1 MPLTSFLQLLGGVGL
16 FLYGIKLMSET
27 LQDISGERLR
37 RLFATVTK
45 TPVRGIG
52 VGILVT
58 TLLQSSSACTV
69 MTVSFVHAGL
79 MSLYQAFGVIMGANI
94 GTTVTAQLIAFKFAD
109 FALPFIGIGV
119 ALSMFG
125 RSKRQK
131 SIGNGIVG
139 FGLLFLGMKTM
150 EGSMSFLRGRH
161 DIFLAFS
168 HNHILGVLAGTGLT
182 LLVQSSAAT
191 VGLVI
196 AMASQG
202 LLGLD
207 AAIPIILGDNIGTT
221 ITAVLASIGAN
232 RGAKQTAACHVLFNL
247 IGVVVFMTGFPFFR
261 EIVELS
267 ATSVARQL
275 ANAHTLF
282 NVMNTILFLPFARPF
297 VSFVQKIIPGK
308 VSVVEMGPRFLDRRL
323 ISATPAAAVHAVRQ
337 ELVRLG
343 FLAEEM
349 LQNVHAAFVE
359 RDSKKAEEV
368 FQTEKLVN
376 QLTHE
381 IARYAAE
388 VGQSSLSADLSL
400 TLGAYVNAASD
411 IERVGDHTTNLTELY
426 EYTQENHLSFS
437 EQGMEEF
444 EEMFGTAR
452 RAFHLAV
459 EAILNEDGEAAG
471 EVLVLEDRV
480 DALEKELRKRH
491 IERLNTGAC
500 QPSAGVVFIDI
511 LSNLERVAD
520 HANNLALMVLDVIK
534 MDLDKEGKRRHDD
547 QVALAGPSAGA
558 D

>member
-1 MPLTSFLQLLGGVGL
+1 MLGGVGL
-16 FLYGIKLMSET
+16 FLFGIKLMSET
-27 LQDISGERLR
+27 LQDLSGEKLR
-37 RLFATVTK
+37 RLFSTVTK

-52 VGILVT
+52 VGIVVT

-94 GTTVTAQLIAFKFAD
+94 GTTVTAQLIAFKFSD
-109 FALPFIGIGV
+109 FALPFVGV
-119 ALSMFG
+119 GVLLSMFG
-125 RSKRQK
+125 RTKRQK
-131 SIGNGIVG
+131 IVGNGLVG

-150 EGSMSFLRGRH
+150 EGSMAFLRDRK
-161 DIFLAFS
+161 DIFVAFS
-168 HNHILGVLAGTGLT
+168 NHPLLGVLAGTGMT

-207 AAIPIILGDNIGTT
+207 AGIPIILGDNIGTT

-232 RGAKQTAACHVLFNL
+232 RGAKQAAACHVLFNL
-247 IGVVVFMTGFPFFR
+247 FGVVIFMAAFPLFKGV
-261 EIVELS
+261 VEV
-267 ATSVARQL
+267 TSSSIPRQL
-275 ANAHTLF
+275 ANSHTLF
-282 NVMNTILFLPFARPF
+282 NVANTLIFLPFSRPF
-297 VSFVQKIIPGK
+297 VTMVQKIIPGK
-308 VSVVEMGPRFLDRRL
+308 VAVLDMGPRFLDRRL

-359 RDSKKAEEV
+359 RDPKKAEEV

-376 QLTHE
+376 QLTHG

-388 VGQSSLSADLSL
+388 VGQASLSEDLSL
-400 TLGAYVNAASD
+400 TLGAYVNGASD
-411 IERVGDHTTNLTELY
+411 IERVGDHATNLTELF
-426 EYTQENHLSFS
+426 EYSQENHLVFS
-437 EQGMEEF
+437 EKAMAEF
-444 EEMFGTAR
+444 EEMFTNAR
-452 RAFHLAV
+452 LAFHLAI
-459 EAILNEDGEAAG
+459 ESILNEDGEAAR

-480 DALEKELRKRH
+480 DALEKELRKKH

-511 LSNLERVAD
+511 LSNLERIAD
-520 HANNLALMVLDVIK
+520 HGNNLALMVLDVIK
-534 MDLDKEGKRRHDD
+534 MDMEGKRTHD
-547 QVALAGPSAGA
+547 AKAAAAGNPAGA

>member
-1 MPLTSFLQLLGGVGL
+1 VPITSIFQMLGGVGL

-27 LQDISGERLR
+27 LQEISGEKLR
-37 RLFATVTK
+37 RLFSTVTK

-119 ALSMFG
+119 ILSMFG
-125 RSKRQK
+125 RNKRQK
-131 SIGNGIVG
+131 SIGNGLVG

-150 EGSMSFLRGRH
+150 EGSMYFLRDRK
-161 DIFLAFS
+161 DIFIAFS
-168 HNHILGVLAGTGLT
+168 NNPLLGVLAGTGLT

-232 RGAKQTAACHVLFNL
+232 RGAKQAAACHVLFNL
-247 IGVVVFMTGFPFFR
+247 IGVLLFISAFPLFRTVVEHT
-261 EIVELS
+261 
-267 ATSVARQL
+267 ATSVPRQL
-275 ANAHTLF
+275 ANSHTLF
-282 NVMNTILFLPFARPF
+282 NVLNTLIFLPFSRPF
-297 VSFVQKIIPGK
+297 VSLVQRIIPGK
-308 VSVVEMGPRFLDRRL
+308 VAVLDMGPRFLDRRL

-359 RDSKKAEEV
+359 RDPKKAEEV

-376 QLTHE
+376 QLTHG

-388 VGQSSLSADLSL
+388 VGQSSLSEELSV
-400 TLGAYVNAASD
+400 TLGAYVNGASD
-411 IERVGDHTTNLTELY
+411 IERVGDHATNLTELF
-426 EYTQENHLSFS
+426 EYTQENHLVFS
-437 EQGMEEF
+437 EKAMAEF
-444 EEMFGTAR
+444 EEMFSNAR
-452 RAFHLAV
+452 LAFHLAI
-459 EAILNEDGEAAG
+459 ESILNEDGSAAK
-471 EVLVLEDRV
+471 EVLILEDRV
-480 DALEKELRKRH
+480 DALEKELRRKH
-491 IERLNTGAC
+491 IDRLNTGAC

-511 LSNLERVAD
+511 LSNLERIAD
-520 HANNLALMVLDVIK
+520 HGNNLALMVLDVIK
-534 MDLDKEGKRRHDD
+534 MDTEGKRLHDNKIA
-547 QVALAGPSAGA
+547 VAGNPAGA

>member
-1 MPLTSFLQLLGGVGL
+1 MPLTSILQMLGGVGL
-16 FLYGIKLMSET
+16 FLFGIKLMSET
-27 LQDISGERLR
+27 LQDLSGEKLR
-37 RLFATVTK
+37 RLFSTVTK

-52 VGILVT
+52 VGIVVT

-94 GTTVTAQLIAFKFAD
+94 GTTVTAQLIAFKFSD
-109 FALPFIGIGV
+109 FALPFVGV
-119 ALSMFG
+119 GVLLSMFG
-125 RSKRQK
+125 RTKRQK
-131 SIGNGIVG
+131 IVGNGLVG

-150 EGSMSFLRGRH
+150 EGSMAFLRDRK
-161 DIFLAFS
+161 DIFVAFS
-168 HNHILGVLAGTGLT
+168 NHPLLGVLAGTGMT

-207 AAIPIILGDNIGTT
+207 AGIPIILGDNIGTT

-232 RGAKQTAACHVLFNL
+232 RGAKQAAACHVLFNL
-247 IGVVVFMTGFPFFR
+247 FGVVIFMAAFPLFKGV
-261 EIVELS
+261 VEV
-267 ATSVARQL
+267 TSSSIPRQL
-275 ANAHTLF
+275 ANSHTLF
-282 NVMNTILFLPFARPF
+282 NVANTLIFLPFSRPF
-297 VSFVQKIIPGK
+297 VTMVQKIIPGK
-308 VSVVEMGPRFLDRRL
+308 VAVLDMGPRFLDRRL

-359 RDSKKAEEV
+359 RDPKKAEEV

-376 QLTHE
+376 QLTHG

-388 VGQSSLSADLSL
+388 VGQASLSEDLSL
-400 TLGAYVNAASD
+400 TLGAYVNGASD
-411 IERVGDHTTNLTELY
+411 IERVGDHATNLTELF
-426 EYTQENHLSFS
+426 EYSQENHLVFS
-437 EQGMEEF
+437 EKAMAEF
-444 EEMFGTAR
+444 EEMFTNAR
-452 RAFHLAV
+452 LAFHLAI
-459 EAILNEDGEAAG
+459 ESILNEDGEAAR

-480 DALEKELRKRH
+480 DALEKELRKKH

-511 LSNLERVAD
+511 LSNLERIAD
-520 HANNLALMVLDVIK
+520 HGNNLALMVLDVIK
-534 MDLDKEGKRRHDD
+534 MDMEGKRTHD
-547 QVALAGPSAGA
+547 AKAAAAGNPAGA

>member
-1 MPLTSFLQLLGGVGL
+1 MPLTSVLQLLGGVGL
-16 FLYGIKLMSET
+16 FLFGIKLMSET
-27 LQDISGERLR
+27 LQDLSGEKLR

-52 VGILVT
+52 VGIVVT

-94 GTTVTAQLIAFKFAD
+94 GTTVTAQLIAFKFSD

-119 ALSMFG
+119 LLSMFG
-125 RSKRQK
+125 RSKRQR
-131 SIGNGIVG
+131 SLGNGLVG

-150 EGSMSFLRGRH
+150 EGSMSFLRGRK

-168 HNHILGVLAGTGLT
+168 NHPLLGVLAGTGLT

-202 LLGLD
+202 LLGLE
-207 AAIPIILGDNIGTT
+207 AGIPIILGDNIGTT

-232 RGAKQTAACHVLFNL
+232 RGAKQAAACHVLFNL
-247 IGVVVFMTGFPFFR
+247 IGVVIFMTAFPLFKG
-261 EIVELS
+261 VVQAS
-267 ATSVARQL
+267 AASIPRQL
-275 ANAHTLF
+275 ANSHTFF
-282 NVMNTILFLPFARPF
+282 NVANTLLFLPFSRPF
-297 VSFVQKIIPGK
+297 VALVQKIIPGK
-308 VSVVEMGPRFLDRRL
+308 VAVLNMGPRFLDRRL
-323 ISATPAAAVHAVRQ
+323 ITATPAAAVHAVRQ

-359 RDSKKAEEV
+359 KDPKKAEEV

-376 QLTHE
+376 QLTHG

-388 VGQSSLSADLSL
+388 VGQASLSEDLSL
-400 TLGAYVNAASD
+400 TLGAYVNGASD
-411 IERVGDHTTNLTELY
+411 IERVGDHATNLTELF
-426 EYTQENHLSFS
+426 EYTQENHLVFS
-437 EQGMEEF
+437 EKAMTEF
-444 EEMFGTAR
+444 EEMFTNAR
-452 RAFHLAV
+452 LAFHLAI
-459 EAILNEDGEAAG
+459 ESILNEDGEAAK

-480 DALEKELRKRH
+480 DALEKELRRKH

-511 LSNLERVAD
+511 LSNLERIAD
-520 HANNLALMVLDVIK
+520 HGNNLALMVLDVIK
-534 MDLDKEGKRRHDD
+534 MDTEGKRIHDGK
-547 QVALAGPSAGA
+547 VAVAGNPAGA

>member
-1 MPLTSFLQLLGGVGL
+1 MPLTSVLQLLGGVGL
-16 FLYGIKLMSET
+16 FLFGIKLMSET
-27 LQDISGERLR
+27 LQDLSGEKLR

-94 GTTVTAQLIAFKFAD
+94 GTTVTAQLIAFKFSD
-109 FALPFIGIGV
+109 FALPLIGIGV
-119 ALSMFG
+119 LLSMFG
-125 RSKRQK
+125 RSKRQR
-131 SIGNGIVG
+131 SVGNGLVG

-150 EGSMSFLRGRH
+150 EGSMSFLRGRK

-168 HNHILGVLAGTGLT
+168 NHPLLGVLAGTGLT

-207 AAIPIILGDNIGTT
+207 AGIPIILGDNIGTT

-232 RGAKQTAACHVLFNL
+232 RGAKQAAACHVLFNL
-247 IGVVVFMTGFPFFR
+247 IGVVIFMTAFPLFR
-261 EIVELS
+261 GAVQAS
-267 ATSVARQL
+267 AASIPRQL
-275 ANAHTLF
+275 ANSHTFF
-282 NVMNTILFLPFARPF
+282 NVANTLLFLPFSRPF
-297 VSFVQKIIPGK
+297 VALIQKIIPGK
-308 VSVVEMGPRFLDRRL
+308 VAVLDMGPRFLDRRL
-323 ISATPAAAVHAVRQ
+323 ITATPAAAVHAVRQ

-359 RDSKKAEEV
+359 KDPKKAEEV

-376 QLTHE
+376 QLTHG

-388 VGQSSLSADLSL
+388 VGQASLSEDLSL
-400 TLGAYVNAASD
+400 TLGAYVNGASD
-411 IERVGDHTTNLTELY
+411 IERVGDHATNLTELF
-426 EYTQENHLSFS
+426 EYTQENHLVFS
-437 EQGMEEF
+437 EKAMAEF
-444 EEMFGTAR
+444 EEMFTNAR
-452 RAFHLAV
+452 LAFHLAI
-459 EAILNEDGEAAG
+459 ESILNEDGEAAK

-480 DALEKELRKRH
+480 DALEKELRRKH

-511 LSNLERVAD
+511 LSNLERIAD
-520 HANNLALMVLDVIK
+520 HGNNLALMVLDVIK
-534 MDLDKEGKRRHDD
+534 MDTEGKRIHDGK
-547 QVALAGPSAGA
+547 VAVAGNPAGA

>member
-1 MPLTSFLQLLGGVGL
+1 MLGGVGL
-16 FLYGIKLMSET
+16 FLFGIKLMSET
-27 LQDISGERLR
+27 LQDLSGEKLR
-37 RLFATVTK
+37 RLFSTVTK

-52 VGILVT
+52 VGIVVT

-94 GTTVTAQLIAFKFAD
+94 GTTVTAQLIAFKFSD
-109 FALPFIGIGV
+109 FALPFVGV
-119 ALSMFG
+119 GVLLSMFG
-125 RSKRQK
+125 RTKRQK
-131 SIGNGIVG
+131 IVGNGLVG

-150 EGSMSFLRGRH
+150 EGSMAFLRDRK
-161 DIFLAFS
+161 DIFVAFS
-168 HNHILGVLAGTGLT
+168 NHPLLGVLAGTGMT

-207 AAIPIILGDNIGTT
+207 AGIPIILGDNIGTT

-232 RGAKQTAACHVLFNL
+232 RGAKQAAACHVLFNL
-247 IGVVVFMTGFPFFR
+247 IGVVIFMAAFPLFKGV
-261 EIVELS
+261 VEV
-267 ATSVARQL
+267 TSSSIPRQL
-275 ANAHTLF
+275 ANSHTLF
-282 NVMNTILFLPFARPF
+282 NVANTLIFLPFSRPF
-297 VSFVQKIIPGK
+297 VTMVQKIIPGK
-308 VSVVEMGPRFLDRRL
+308 VAVLDMGPRFLDRRL

-359 RDSKKAEEV
+359 RDPKKAEEV

-376 QLTHE
+376 QLTHG

-388 VGQSSLSADLSL
+388 VGQASLSEDLSL
-400 TLGAYVNAASD
+400 TLGAYVNGASD
-411 IERVGDHTTNLTELY
+411 IERVGDHATNLTELF
-426 EYTQENHLSFS
+426 EYSQENHLVFS
-437 EQGMEEF
+437 EKAMAEF
-444 EEMFGTAR
+444 EEMFTNAR
-452 RAFHLAV
+452 LAFHLAI
-459 EAILNEDGEAAG
+459 ESILNEDGEAAR

-480 DALEKELRKRH
+480 DALEKELRKKH

-511 LSNLERVAD
+511 LSNLERIAD
-520 HANNLALMVLDVIK
+520 HGNNLALMVLDVIK
-534 MDLDKEGKRRHDD
+534 MDMEGKRTHD
-547 QVALAGPSAGA
+547 AKAAAAGNPAGA

>member
-1 MPLTSFLQLLGGVGL
+1 MPLTSILQMLGGVGL
-16 FLYGIKLMSET
+16 FLFGIKLMSET
-27 LQDISGERLR
+27 LQDLSGEKLR
-37 RLFATVTK
+37 RLFSTVTK

-52 VGILVT
+52 VGIVVT

-94 GTTVTAQLIAFKFAD
+94 GTTVTAQLIAFKFSD
-109 FALPFIGIGV
+109 FALPFVGV
-119 ALSMFG
+119 GVLLSMFG
-125 RSKRQK
+125 RTKRQK
-131 SIGNGIVG
+131 IVGNGLVG

-150 EGSMSFLRGRH
+150 EGSMAFLRDRK
-161 DIFLAFS
+161 DIFVAFS
-168 HNHILGVLAGTGLT
+168 NHPLLGVLAGTGLT

-207 AAIPIILGDNIGTT
+207 AGIPIILGDNIGTT

-232 RGAKQTAACHVLFNL
+232 RGAKQAAACHVLFNL
-247 IGVVVFMTGFPFFR
+247 FGVVIFMAAFPLFKGV
-261 EIVELS
+261 VEV
-267 ATSVARQL
+267 TSSSIPRQL
-275 ANAHTLF
+275 ANSHTLF
-282 NVMNTILFLPFARPF
+282 NVANTLIFLPFSRPF
-297 VSFVQKIIPGK
+297 VTMVQKIIPGK
-308 VSVVEMGPRFLDRRL
+308 VAVLDMGPRFLDRRL

-359 RDSKKAEEV
+359 RDPKKAEEV

-376 QLTHE
+376 QLTHG

-388 VGQSSLSADLSL
+388 VGQASLSEDLSL
-400 TLGAYVNAASD
+400 TLGAYVNGASD
-411 IERVGDHTTNLTELY
+411 IERVGDHATNLTELF
-426 EYTQENHLSFS
+426 EYSQENHLVFS
-437 EQGMEEF
+437 EKAMAEF
-444 EEMFGTAR
+444 EEMFTNAR
-452 RAFHLAV
+452 LAFHLAI
-459 EAILNEDGEAAG
+459 ESILNEDGEAAR

-480 DALEKELRKRH
+480 DALEKELRKKH

-511 LSNLERVAD
+511 LSNLERIAD
-520 HANNLALMVLDVIK
+520 HGNNLALMVLDVIK
-534 MDLDKEGKRRHDD
+534 MDMEGKRTHDAKA
-547 QVALAGPSAGA
+547 VAAGNPAGA

>member
-1 MPLTSFLQLLGGVGL
+1 VPLTSILQLLGGVGL
-16 FLYGIKLMSET
+16 FLFGIKLMSET
-27 LQDISGERLR
+27 LQDLSGEKLR
-37 RLFATVTK
+37 RLFSTVTK

-52 VGILVT
+52 VGIVVT

-109 FALPFIGIGV
+109 FALPFVGIGV
-119 ALSMFG
+119 LLSLFG
-125 RSKRQK
+125 RTKRQK
-131 SIGNGIVG
+131 ILGNGLVG

-150 EGSMSFLRGRH
+150 EGSMAFLRDRK
-161 DIFLAFS
+161 DIFVTFS
-168 HNHILGVLAGTGLT
+168 NHPLLGVLAGTGMT

-207 AAIPIILGDNIGTT
+207 AGIPIILGDNIGTT

-232 RGAKQTAACHVLFNL
+232 RGAKQAAACHVLFNL
-247 IGVVVFMTGFPFFR
+247 IGVVIFMSVFPLFKGV
-261 EIVELS
+261 VEL
-267 ATSVARQL
+267 TSGSIPRQL
-275 ANAHTLF
+275 ANSHTLF
-282 NVMNTILFLPFARPF
+282 NVANTLIFLPFSRPF
-297 VSFVQKIIPGK
+297 VTMVQKIIPGK
-308 VSVVEMGPRFLDRRL
+308 VAVLDMGPRFLDRRL

-359 RDSKKAEEV
+359 KDPKKAEEV

-376 QLTHE
+376 QLTHG

-388 VGQSSLSADLSL
+388 VGQASLSEDLSL
-400 TLGAYVNAASD
+400 TLGAYVNGASD
-411 IERVGDHTTNLTELY
+411 IERVGDHATNLTELF
-426 EYTQENHLSFS
+426 EYSQENHLVFS
-437 EQGMEEF
+437 EKAMAEF
-444 EEMFGTAR
+444 EEMFTNAR
-452 RAFHLAV
+452 LAFHLAI
-459 EAILNEDGEAAG
+459 ESILNEDGEAAK

-480 DALEKELRKRH
+480 DALEKELRKKH

-511 LSNLERVAD
+511 LSNLERIAD
-520 HANNLALMVLDVIK
+520 HGNNLALMVLDVIK
-534 MDLDKEGKRRHDD
+534 MDMEGKRAHDTKAA
-547 QVALAGPSAGA
+547 VAGNPSGV

>member
-1 MPLTSFLQLLGGVGL
+1 MPLTSILQMLGGVGL
-16 FLYGIKLMSET
+16 FLFGIKLMSET
-27 LQDISGERLR
+27 LQDLSGEKLR
-37 RLFATVTK
+37 RLFSTVTK

-52 VGILVT
+52 VGIVVT

-94 GTTVTAQLIAFKFAD
+94 GTTVTAQLIAFKFSD
-109 FALPFIGIGV
+109 FALPFVGV
-119 ALSMFG
+119 GVLLSMFG
-125 RSKRQK
+125 RTKRQK
-131 SIGNGIVG
+131 ILGNGLVG

-150 EGSMSFLRGRH
+150 EGSMAFLRDRK
-161 DIFLAFS
+161 DIFVAFS
-168 HNHILGVLAGTGLT
+168 NHPLLGVLAGTGMT

-207 AAIPIILGDNIGTT
+207 AGIPIILGDNIGTT

-232 RGAKQTAACHVLFNL
+232 RGAKQAAACHVLFNL
-247 IGVVVFMTGFPFFR
+247 FGVVIFMAAFPLFKGV
-261 EIVELS
+261 VEV
-267 ATSVARQL
+267 TSSSIPRQL
-275 ANAHTLF
+275 ANSHTLF
-282 NVMNTILFLPFARPF
+282 NVANTLIFLPFSRPF
-297 VSFVQKIIPGK
+297 VTMVQKIIPGK
-308 VSVVEMGPRFLDRRL
+308 VAVLDMGPRFLDRRL

-359 RDSKKAEEV
+359 RDPKKAEEV

-376 QLTHE
+376 QLTHG

-388 VGQSSLSADLSL
+388 VGQASLSEDLSL
-400 TLGAYVNAASD
+400 TLGAYVNGASD
-411 IERVGDHTTNLTELY
+411 IERVGDHATNLTELF
-426 EYTQENHLSFS
+426 EYSQENHLVFS
-437 EQGMEEF
+437 EKAMAEF
-444 EEMFGTAR
+444 EEMFTNAR
-452 RAFHLAV
+452 LAFHLAI
-459 EAILNEDGEAAG
+459 ESILNEDGEAAR

-480 DALEKELRKRH
+480 DALEKELRKKH

-511 LSNLERVAD
+511 LSNLERIAD
-520 HANNLALMVLDVIK
+520 HGNNLALMVLDVIK
-534 MDLDKEGKRRHDD
+534 MDMEGKRTHD
-547 QVALAGPSAGA
+547 AKAAAAGNPAGA

>member
-1 MPLTSFLQLLGGVGL
+1 MPLTSILQMLGGVGL
-16 FLYGIKLMSET
+16 FLFGIKLMSET
-27 LQDISGERLR
+27 LQDLSGEKLR
-37 RLFATVTK
+37 RLFSTVTK

-52 VGILVT
+52 VGIVVT

-94 GTTVTAQLIAFKFAD
+94 GTTVTAQLIAFKFSD
-109 FALPFIGIGV
+109 FALPFVGV
-119 ALSMFG
+119 GVLLSMFG
-125 RSKRQK
+125 RTKRQK
-131 SIGNGIVG
+131 IVGNGLVG

-150 EGSMSFLRGRH
+150 EGSMAFLRDRK
-161 DIFLAFS
+161 DIFVAFS
-168 HNHILGVLAGTGLT
+168 NHPLLGVLAGTGLT

-207 AAIPIILGDNIGTT
+207 AGIPIILGDNIGTT

-232 RGAKQTAACHVLFNL
+232 RGAKQAAACHVLFNL
-247 IGVVVFMTGFPFFR
+247 FGVVIFMAAFPLFKGV
-261 EIVELS
+261 VEV
-267 ATSVARQL
+267 TSSSIPRQL
-275 ANAHTLF
+275 ANSHTLF
-282 NVMNTILFLPFARPF
+282 NVANTLIFLPFSRPF
-297 VSFVQKIIPGK
+297 VTMVQKIIPGK
-308 VSVVEMGPRFLDRRL
+308 VAVLDMGPRFLDRRL

-359 RDSKKAEEV
+359 RDPKKAEEV

-376 QLTHE
+376 QLTHG

-388 VGQSSLSADLSL
+388 VGQASLSEDLSL
-400 TLGAYVNAASD
+400 TLGAYVNGASD
-411 IERVGDHTTNLTELY
+411 IERVGDHATNLTELF
-426 EYTQENHLSFS
+426 EYSQENHLVFS
-437 EQGMEEF
+437 EKAMAEF
-444 EEMFGTAR
+444 EEMFTNAR
-452 RAFHLAV
+452 LAFHLAI
-459 EAILNEDGEAAG
+459 ESILNEDGEAAR

-480 DALEKELRKRH
+480 DALEKELRKKH

-511 LSNLERVAD
+511 LSNLERIAD
-520 HANNLALMVLDVIK
+520 HGNNLALMVLDVIK
-534 MDLDKEGKRRHDD
+534 MDMEGKRTHD
-547 QVALAGPSAGA
+547 AKAAAAGNPAGA

>member
-1 MPLTSFLQLLGGVGL
+1 MPLTSILQLLGGVGL
-16 FLYGIKLMSET
+16 FLFGIKLMSET
-27 LQDISGERLR
+27 LQDLSGEKLR
-37 RLFATVTK
+37 RLFSTVTK

-52 VGILVT
+52 VGIVVT

-109 FALPFIGIGV
+109 FALPFVGFGV
-119 ALSMFG
+119 LLSLFG
-125 RSKRQK
+125 RTKRQK
-131 SIGNGIVG
+131 ILGNGLVG

-150 EGSMSFLRGRH
+150 EGSMAFLRDRK
-161 DIFLAFS
+161 DIFVAFS
-168 HNHILGVLAGTGLT
+168 NHPLLGVLAGTGMT

-207 AAIPIILGDNIGTT
+207 AGIPIILGDNIGTT

-232 RGAKQTAACHVLFNL
+232 RGAKQAAACHVLFNL
-247 IGVVVFMTGFPFFR
+247 IGVVIFMSVFPLFKGV
-261 EIVELS
+261 VEL
-267 ATSVARQL
+267 TSGSIPRQL
-275 ANAHTLF
+275 ANSHTLF
-282 NVMNTILFLPFARPF
+282 NVANTLIFLPFSRPF
-297 VSFVQKIIPGK
+297 VTMVQKIIPGK
-308 VSVVEMGPRFLDRRL
+308 VAVLDMGPRFLDRRL

-359 RDSKKAEEV
+359 KDPKKAEEV

-376 QLTHE
+376 QLTHG

-388 VGQSSLSADLSL
+388 VGQASLSEDLSL
-400 TLGAYVNAASD
+400 TLGAYVNGASD
-411 IERVGDHTTNLTELY
+411 IERVGDHATNLTELF
-426 EYTQENHLSFS
+426 EYSQENHLVFS
-437 EQGMEEF
+437 EKAMAEF
-444 EEMFGTAR
+444 EEMFTNAR
-452 RAFHLAV
+452 LAFHLAI
-459 EAILNEDGEAAG
+459 ESILNEDGEAAK

-480 DALEKELRKRH
+480 DALEKELRKKH

-511 LSNLERVAD
+511 LSNLERIAD
-520 HANNLALMVLDVIK
+520 HGNNLALMVLDVIK
-534 MDLDKEGKRRHDD
+534 MDMEGKRAHDTKAA
-547 QVALAGPSAGA
+547 VAGNPSGV

>member
-1 MPLTSFLQLLGGVGL
+1 MPLTSILQMLGGVGL
-16 FLYGIKLMSET
+16 FLFGIKLMSET
-27 LQDISGERLR
+27 LQDLSGEKLR
-37 RLFATVTK
+37 RLFSTVTK

-52 VGILVT
+52 VGIVVT

-94 GTTVTAQLIAFKFAD
+94 GTTVTAQLIAFKFSD
-109 FALPFIGIGV
+109 FALPFVGV
-119 ALSMFG
+119 GVLLSMFG
-125 RSKRQK
+125 RTKRQK
-131 SIGNGIVG
+131 IVGNGLVG

-150 EGSMSFLRGRH
+150 EGSMAFLRDRK
-161 DIFLAFS
+161 DIFVAFS
-168 HNHILGVLAGTGLT
+168 NHPLLGVLAGTGMT

-207 AAIPIILGDNIGTT
+207 AGIPIILGDNIGTT

-232 RGAKQTAACHVLFNL
+232 RGAKQAAACHVLFNL
-247 IGVVVFMTGFPFFR
+247 FGVVIFMAAFPLFKGV
-261 EIVELS
+261 VEV
-267 ATSVARQL
+267 TSSSIPRQL
-275 ANAHTLF
+275 ANSHTLF
-282 NVMNTILFLPFARPF
+282 NVANTLIFLPFSRPF
-297 VSFVQKIIPGK
+297 VTMVQKIIPGK
-308 VSVVEMGPRFLDRRL
+308 VAVLDMGPRFLDRRL

-359 RDSKKAEEV
+359 RDPKKAEEV

-376 QLTHE
+376 QLTHG

-388 VGQSSLSADLSL
+388 VGQASLSEDLSL
-400 TLGAYVNAASD
+400 TLGAYVNGASD
-411 IERVGDHTTNLTELY
+411 IERVGDHATNLTELF
-426 EYTQENHLSFS
+426 EYSQENHLVFS
-437 EQGMEEF
+437 EKAMTEF
-444 EEMFGTAR
+444 EEMFTNAR
-452 RAFHLAV
+452 LAFHLAI
-459 EAILNEDGEAAG
+459 ESILNEDGEAAR

-480 DALEKELRKRH
+480 DALEKELRKKH

-511 LSNLERVAD
+511 LSNLERIAD
-520 HANNLALMVLDVIK
+520 HGNNLALMVLDVIK
-534 MDLDKEGKRRHDD
+534 MDMEGKRTHD
-547 QVALAGPSAGA
+547 AKAAAAGNPAGA

>member
-1 MPLTSFLQLLGGVGL
+1 MPLTSILQMLGGVGL
-16 FLYGIKLMSET
+16 FLFGIKLMSET
-27 LQDISGERLR
+27 LQDLSGEKLR
-37 RLFATVTK
+37 RLFSTVTK

-52 VGILVT
+52 VGIVVT

-94 GTTVTAQLIAFKFAD
+94 GTTVTAQLIAFKFSD
-109 FALPFIGIGV
+109 FALPFVGV
-119 ALSMFG
+119 GVLLSMFG
-125 RSKRQK
+125 RTKRQK
-131 SIGNGIVG
+131 ILGNGLVG

-150 EGSMSFLRGRH
+150 EGSMAFLRDRK
-161 DIFLAFS
+161 DIFVAFS
-168 HNHILGVLAGTGLT
+168 NHPLLGVLAGTGMT

-207 AAIPIILGDNIGTT
+207 AGIPIILGDNIGTT

-232 RGAKQTAACHVLFNL
+232 RGAKQAAACHVLFNL
-247 IGVVVFMTGFPFFR
+247 IGVVIFMAAFPLFKGV
-261 EIVELS
+261 VEV
-267 ATSVARQL
+267 TSSSIPRQL
-275 ANAHTLF
+275 ANSHTLF
-282 NVMNTILFLPFARPF
+282 NVANTLIFLPFSRPF
-297 VSFVQKIIPGK
+297 VTMVQKIIPGK
-308 VSVVEMGPRFLDRRL
+308 VAVLDMGPRFLDRRL

-359 RDSKKAEEV
+359 RDPKKAEEV

-376 QLTHE
+376 QLTHG

-388 VGQSSLSADLSL
+388 VGQASLSEDLSL
-400 TLGAYVNAASD
+400 TLGAYVNGASD
-411 IERVGDHTTNLTELY
+411 IERVGDHATNLTELF
-426 EYTQENHLSFS
+426 EYSQENHLVFS
-437 EQGMEEF
+437 EKAMAEF
-444 EEMFGTAR
+444 EEMFTNAR
-452 RAFHLAV
+452 LAFHLAI
-459 EAILNEDGEAAG
+459 ESILNEDGEAAR

-480 DALEKELRKRH
+480 DALEKELRKKH

-511 LSNLERVAD
+511 LSNLERIAD
-520 HANNLALMVLDVIK
+520 HGNNLALMVLDVIK
-534 MDLDKEGKRRHDD
+534 MDMEGKRTHD
-547 QVALAGPSAGA
+547 AKAAAAGNPAGA

>member
-1 MPLTSFLQLLGGVGL
+1 MPLTSILQLLGGVGL
-16 FLYGIKLMSET
+16 FLFGIKLMSET
-27 LQDISGERLR
+27 LQDLSGEKLR
-37 RLFATVTK
+37 RLFSTVTK

-52 VGILVT
+52 VGIVVT

-109 FALPFIGIGV
+109 FALPFVGIGV
-119 ALSMFG
+119 LLSLFG
-125 RSKRQK
+125 RTKRQK
-131 SIGNGIVG
+131 ILGNGLVG

-150 EGSMSFLRGRH
+150 EGSMAFLRDRK
-161 DIFLAFS
+161 DIFVAFS
-168 HNHILGVLAGTGLT
+168 NHPLLGVLAGTGMT

-207 AAIPIILGDNIGTT
+207 AGIPIILGDNIGTT

-232 RGAKQTAACHVLFNL
+232 RGAKQAAACHVLFNL
-247 IGVVVFMTGFPFFR
+247 IGVVIFMSVFPLFKGV
-261 EIVELS
+261 VEL
-267 ATSVARQL
+267 TSGSIPRQL
-275 ANAHTLF
+275 ANSHTLF
-282 NVMNTILFLPFARPF
+282 NVANTLIFLPFSRPF
-297 VSFVQKIIPGK
+297 VTMVQKIIPGK
-308 VSVVEMGPRFLDRRL
+308 VAVLDMGPRFLDRRL

-359 RDSKKAEEV
+359 KDPKKAEEV

-376 QLTHE
+376 QLTHG

-388 VGQSSLSADLSL
+388 VGQASLSEDLSL
-400 TLGAYVNAASD
+400 TLGAYVNGASD
-411 IERVGDHTTNLTELY
+411 IERVGDHATNLTELF
-426 EYTQENHLSFS
+426 EYSQENHLVFS
-437 EQGMEEF
+437 EKAMAEF
-444 EEMFGTAR
+444 EEMFTNAR
-452 RAFHLAV
+452 LAFHLAI
-459 EAILNEDGEAAG
+459 ESILNEDGEAAK

-480 DALEKELRKRH
+480 DALEKELRKKH

-511 LSNLERVAD
+511 LSNLERIAD
-520 HANNLALMVLDVIK
+520 HGNNLALMVLDVIK
-534 MDLDKEGKRRHDD
+534 MDMEGKRAHDTKAA
-547 QVALAGPSAGA
+547 VAGNPSGV

>member
-1 MPLTSFLQLLGGVGL
+1 MPLASILQMIGGVGL
-16 FLYGIKLMSET
+16 FLFGIKLMSET

-37 RLFATVTK
+37 RLFSTVTK

-94 GTTVTAQLIAFKFAD
+94 GTTVTAQLIAFKFSD
-109 FALPFIGIGV
+109 FALPFIGLGV
-119 ALSMFG
+119 IMSMFG

-131 SIGNGIVG
+131 SLGNGLVG

-150 EGSMSFLRGRH
+150 EGSMYFLRDRK
-161 DIFLAFS
+161 DIFIAFS
-168 HNHILGVLAGTGLT
+168 NNPLLGVLAGTGLT

-232 RGAKQTAACHVLFNL
+232 RGAKQAAACHVLFNL
-247 IGVVVFMTGFPFFR
+247 IGVVIFVSAFPLFK
-261 EIVELS
+261 ELVEHT
-267 ATSVARQL
+267 ATSVPRQL
-275 ANAHTLF
+275 ANSHTLF
-282 NVMNTILFLPFARPF
+282 NVLNTLLFLPFAGPF
-297 VSFVQKIIPGK
+297 VSLVQKIIPGK
-308 VSVVEMGPRFLDRRL
+308 VAVVDMGPRFLDRRL

-349 LQNVHAAFVE
+349 LQNVHAAFV
-359 RDSKKAEEV
+359 DKDPKKVDEV

-376 QLTHE
+376 QLTHG

-388 VGQSSLSADLSL
+388 VGQMSLSEDLSL
-400 TLGAYVNAASD
+400 TLGGYVNAASD
-411 IERVGDHTTNLTELY
+411 IERVGDHATNLTELF
-426 EYTQENHLSFS
+426 EYVQEHNLHFS
-437 EQGMEEF
+437 EKAMEEF
-444 EEMFGTAR
+444 EEMFSNSR
-452 RAFHLAV
+452 LAFHLAV
-459 EAILNEDGEAAG
+459 ESLLNEDDVAAK

-480 DALEKELRKRH
+480 DALEKELRRKH
-491 IERLNTGAC
+491 IDRLNTGAC

-511 LSNLERVAD
+511 LSNLERIAD
-520 HANNLALMVLDVIK
+520 HGNNLALMVLDVIK
-534 MDLDKEGKRRHDD
+534 MDNERKPKHDNP
-547 QVALAGPSAGA
+547 VAVAGNPAGA

>member
-1 MPLTSFLQLLGGVGL
+1 VPLTSVLQLLGGVGL
-16 FLYGIKLMSET
+16 FLFGIKLMSET
-27 LQDISGERLR
+27 LQDLSGEKLR
-37 RLFATVTK
+37 RLFSTVTK

-52 VGILVT
+52 VGIVVT

-119 ALSMFG
+119 LLSMFG
-125 RSKRQK
+125 RTKRQK
-131 SIGNGIVG
+131 ILGNGLVG

-150 EGSMSFLRGRH
+150 EGSMSFLRHRK

-168 HNHILGVLAGTGLT
+168 DHPLLGVLAGTGMT

-207 AAIPIILGDNIGTT
+207 AGIPIILGDNIGTT
-221 ITAVLASIGAN
+221 ITAVLASFGAN
-232 RGAKQTAACHVLFNL
+232 RGAKQAAACHVLFNL
-247 IGVVVFMTGFPFFR
+247 IGVVIFMSGFPLFKGV
-261 EIVELS
+261 VE
-267 ATSVARQL
+267 ATSSSIPRQL
-275 ANAHTLF
+275 ANSHTLF
-282 NVMNTILFLPFARPF
+282 NVANTLIFLPFSRPF
-297 VSFVQKIIPGK
+297 VAMVQKIIPGK
-308 VSVVEMGPRFLDRRL
+308 VAVLDMGPRFLDRRL

-359 RDSKKAEEV
+359 KDPKKAEEV

-376 QLTHE
+376 QLTHG

-388 VGQSSLSADLSL
+388 VGQSSLSEDLSL
-400 TLGAYVNAASD
+400 TLGAYVNGASD
-411 IERVGDHTTNLTELY
+411 IERVGDHATNLTELF
-426 EYTQENHLSFS
+426 EYSQENHLVFS
-437 EQGMEEF
+437 EKAMAEF
-444 EEMFGTAR
+444 EEMFTNAR
-452 RAFHLAV
+452 LAFHLAI
-459 EAILNEDGEAAG
+459 ESILNEDGEAAK

-511 LSNLERVAD
+511 LSNLERIAD
-520 HANNLALMVLDVIK
+520 HGNNLALMVLDVIK
-534 MDLDKEGKRRHDD
+534 MDTEGKRSHDGK
-547 QVALAGPSAGA
+547 VAVAGNPAGA

>member
-1 MPLTSFLQLLGGVGL
+1 MPLTSILQLLGGVGL
-16 FLYGIKLMSET
+16 FLFGIKLMSET
-27 LQDISGERLR
+27 LQDLSGEKLR
-37 RLFATVTK
+37 RLFSTVTK

-52 VGILVT
+52 VGIVVT

-109 FALPFIGIGV
+109 FALPFVGIGV
-119 ALSMFG
+119 LLSLFG
-125 RSKRQK
+125 RTKRLK
-131 SIGNGIVG
+131 ILGNGLVG

-150 EGSMSFLRGRH
+150 EGAMAFLRDRK
-161 DIFLAFS
+161 DIFVAFS
-168 HNHILGVLAGTGLT
+168 NHPLLGVLAGTGMT

-207 AAIPIILGDNIGTT
+207 AGIPIILGDNIGTT

-232 RGAKQTAACHVLFNL
+232 RGAKQAAACHVLFNL
-247 IGVVVFMTGFPFFR
+247 IGVVIFMSVFPLFKGV
-261 EIVELS
+261 VEVTS
-267 ATSVARQL
+267 ASIPRQL
-275 ANAHTLF
+275 ANSHTLF
-282 NVMNTILFLPFARPF
+282 NVANTLIFLPFSRPF
-297 VSFVQKIIPGK
+297 VTMVQKIIPGK
-308 VSVVEMGPRFLDRRL
+308 VAVLDMGPRFLDRRL

-359 RDSKKAEEV
+359 KDPKKAEEV

-376 QLTHE
+376 QLTHG

-388 VGQSSLSADLSL
+388 VGQASLSEDLSL
-400 TLGAYVNAASD
+400 TLGAYVNGASD
-411 IERVGDHTTNLTELY
+411 IERVGDHATNLTELF
-426 EYTQENHLSFS
+426 EYSQENHLVFS
-437 EQGMEEF
+437 EKAMAEF
-444 EEMFGTAR
+444 EEMFTNAR
-452 RAFHLAV
+452 LAFHLAI
-459 EAILNEDGEAAG
+459 ESILNEDGEAAK

-480 DALEKELRKRH
+480 DALEKELRKKH

-511 LSNLERVAD
+511 LSNLERIAD
-520 HANNLALMVLDVIK
+520 HGNNLALMVLDVIK
-534 MDLDKEGKRRHDD
+534 MDMEGKRAHDTKAA
-547 QVALAGPSAGA
+547 VAGNPSGA

>member
-1 MPLTSFLQLLGGVGL
+1 MPLASILQMIGGVGL
-16 FLYGIKLMSET
+16 FLFGIKLMSET

-37 RLFATVTK
+37 RLFSTVTK

-94 GTTVTAQLIAFKFAD
+94 GTTVTAQLIAFKFSD
-109 FALPFIGIGV
+109 FALPFIGLGV
-119 ALSMFG
+119 IMSMFG

-131 SIGNGIVG
+131 SLGNGLVG

-150 EGSMSFLRGRH
+150 EGSMYFLRDRK
-161 DIFLAFS
+161 DIFIAFS
-168 HNHILGVLAGTGLT
+168 NNPLLGVLAGTGLT

-232 RGAKQTAACHVLFNL
+232 RGAKQAAACHVLFNL
-247 IGVVVFMTGFPFFR
+247 IGVVIFVSAFPLFKGL
-261 EIVELS
+261 VEHT
-267 ATSVARQL
+267 ATSVPRQL
-275 ANAHTLF
+275 ANSHTLF
-282 NVMNTILFLPFARPF
+282 NLLNTLLFLPFAGPF
-297 VSFVQKIIPGK
+297 VSLVQKIIPGK
-308 VSVVEMGPRFLDRRL
+308 VAVVDMGPRFLDRRL

-349 LQNVHAAFVE
+349 LQNVHAAFV
-359 RDSKKAEEV
+359 DKDPKKVEEV

-376 QLTHE
+376 QLTHG

-388 VGQSSLSADLSL
+388 VGQMSLSEDLSL
-400 TLGAYVNAASD
+400 TLGGYVNAASD
-411 IERVGDHTTNLTELY
+411 IERVGDHATNLTELY
-426 EYTQENHLSFS
+426 EYVQEHNLHFS
-437 EQGMEEF
+437 EKAMEEF
-444 EEMFGTAR
+444 EEMFSNSR
-452 RAFHLAV
+452 LAFHLAV
-459 EAILNEDGEAAG
+459 ESLLNEDDVAAR

-480 DALEKELRKRH
+480 DALEKELRRKH
-491 IERLNTGAC
+491 IDRLNTGAC

-511 LSNLERVAD
+511 LSNLERIAD
-520 HANNLALMVLDVIK
+520 HGNNLALMVLDVIK
-534 MDLDKEGKRRHDD
+534 MDNERKPKHDNP
-547 QVALAGPSAGA
+547 VAVAGNPAGA

>member
-1 MPLTSFLQLLGGVGL
+1 MPLTSILQMLGGVGL
-16 FLYGIKLMSET
+16 FLFGIKLMSET
-27 LQDISGERLR
+27 LQDLSGEKLR
-37 RLFATVTK
+37 RLFSTVTK

-52 VGILVT
+52 VGIVVT

-94 GTTVTAQLIAFKFAD
+94 GTTVTAQLIAFKFSD
-109 FALPFIGIGV
+109 FALPFVGV
-119 ALSMFG
+119 GVLLSMFG
-125 RSKRQK
+125 RTKRQK
-131 SIGNGIVG
+131 IVGNGLVG

-150 EGSMSFLRGRH
+150 EGSMAFLRDRK
-161 DIFLAFS
+161 DIFVAFS
-168 HNHILGVLAGTGLT
+168 NHPLLGVLAGTGMT

-207 AAIPIILGDNIGTT
+207 AGIPIILGDNIGTT

-232 RGAKQTAACHVLFNL
+232 RGAKQAAACHVLFNL
-247 IGVVVFMTGFPFFR
+247 FGVVIFMAAFPLFKGV
-261 EIVELS
+261 VEV
-267 ATSVARQL
+267 TSSSIPRQL
-275 ANAHTLF
+275 ANSHTLF
-282 NVMNTILFLPFARPF
+282 NVANTLIFLPFSRPF
-297 VSFVQKIIPGK
+297 VTMVQKIIPGK
-308 VSVVEMGPRFLDRRL
+308 VAVLDMGPRFLDRRL

-359 RDSKKAEEV
+359 RDPKKAEEV

-376 QLTHE
+376 QLTHG

-388 VGQSSLSADLSL
+388 VGQASLSEDLSL
-400 TLGAYVNAASD
+400 TLGAYVNGASD
-411 IERVGDHTTNLTELY
+411 IERVGDHATNLTELF
-426 EYTQENHLSFS
+426 EYSQENHLVFS
-437 EQGMEEF
+437 EKAMAEF
-444 EEMFGTAR
+444 EEMFTNAR
-452 RAFHLAV
+452 LAFHLAI
-459 EAILNEDGEAAG
+459 ESILNEDGEAAR

-480 DALEKELRKRH
+480 DALEKELRKKH

-511 LSNLERVAD
+511 LSNLERIAD
-520 HANNLALMVLDVIK
+520 HGNNLALMVLDVMK
-534 MDLDKEGKRRHDD
+534 MDMEGKRTHD
-547 QVALAGPSAGA
+547 AKAAAAGNPAGA

>member
-1 MPLTSFLQLLGGVGL
+1 MLGGVGL
-16 FLYGIKLMSET
+16 FLFGIKLMSET
-27 LQDISGERLR
+27 LQDLSGEKLR
-37 RLFATVTK
+37 RLFSTVTK

-52 VGILVT
+52 VGIVVT

-94 GTTVTAQLIAFKFAD
+94 GTTVTAQLIAFKFSD
-109 FALPFIGIGV
+109 FALPFVGV
-119 ALSMFG
+119 GVLLSMFG
-125 RSKRQK
+125 RTKRQK
-131 SIGNGIVG
+131 ILGNGLVG

-150 EGSMSFLRGRH
+150 EGSMAFLRDRK
-161 DIFLAFS
+161 DIFVAFS
-168 HNHILGVLAGTGLT
+168 NHPLLGVLAGTGMT

-207 AAIPIILGDNIGTT
+207 AGIPIILGDNIGTT

-232 RGAKQTAACHVLFNL
+232 RGAKQAAACHVLFNL
-247 IGVVVFMTGFPFFR
+247 IGVVIFMAAFPLFKGV
-261 EIVELS
+261 VEV
-267 ATSVARQL
+267 TSSSIPRQL
-275 ANAHTLF
+275 ANSHTLF
-282 NVMNTILFLPFARPF
+282 NVANTLIFLPFSRPF
-297 VSFVQKIIPGK
+297 VTMVQKIIPGK
-308 VSVVEMGPRFLDRRL
+308 VAVLDMGPRFLDRRL

-359 RDSKKAEEV
+359 RDPKKAEEV

-376 QLTHE
+376 QLTHG

-388 VGQSSLSADLSL
+388 VGQASLSEDLSL
-400 TLGAYVNAASD
+400 TLGAYVNGASD
-411 IERVGDHTTNLTELY
+411 IERVGDHATNLTELF
-426 EYTQENHLSFS
+426 EYSQENHLVFS
-437 EQGMEEF
+437 EKAMAEF
-444 EEMFGTAR
+444 EEMFTNAR
-452 RAFHLAV
+452 LAFHLAI
-459 EAILNEDGEAAG
+459 ESILNEDGEAAR

-480 DALEKELRKRH
+480 DALEKELRKKH

-511 LSNLERVAD
+511 LSNLERIAD
-520 HANNLALMVLDVIK
+520 HGNNLALMVLDVIK
-534 MDLDKEGKRRHDD
+534 MDMEGKRTHD
-547 QVALAGPSAGA
+547 AKAAAAGNPAGA

>member
-1 MPLTSFLQLLGGVGL
+1 MPLASILQMIGGVGL
-16 FLYGIKLMSET
+16 FLFGIKLMSET

-37 RLFATVTK
+37 RLFSTVTK

-94 GTTVTAQLIAFKFAD
+94 GTTVTAQLIAFKFSD
-109 FALPFIGIGV
+109 FALPFIGLGV
-119 ALSMFG
+119 IMSMFG

-131 SIGNGIVG
+131 SLGNGLVG

-150 EGSMSFLRGRH
+150 EGSMYFLRDRK
-161 DIFLAFS
+161 DIFIAFS
-168 HNHILGVLAGTGLT
+168 NNPLLGVLAGTGLT

-232 RGAKQTAACHVLFNL
+232 RGAKQAAACHVLFNL
-247 IGVVVFMTGFPFFR
+247 IGVVIFVSAFPLFK
-261 EIVELS
+261 ELVEHT
-267 ATSVARQL
+267 ATSVPRQL
-275 ANAHTLF
+275 ANSHTLF
-282 NVMNTILFLPFARPF
+282 NVLNTLLFLPFAGPF
-297 VSFVQKIIPGK
+297 VSLVQKIIPGK
-308 VSVVEMGPRFLDRRL
+308 VAVVDMGPRFLDRRL

-349 LQNVHAAFVE
+349 LQNVHAAFV
-359 RDSKKAEEV
+359 DKDPKKVDEV

-376 QLTHE
+376 QLTHG

-388 VGQSSLSADLSL
+388 VGQMSLSEDLSL
-400 TLGAYVNAASD
+400 TLGGYVNAASD
-411 IERVGDHTTNLTELY
+411 IERVGDHATNLTELF
-426 EYTQENHLSFS
+426 EYVQEHNLHFS
-437 EQGMEEF
+437 EKAMEEF
-444 EEMFGTAR
+444 EEMFSNSR
-452 RAFHLAV
+452 LAFHLAV
-459 EAILNEDGEAAG
+459 ESLLNEDSAAAKQ
-471 EVLVLEDRV
+471 VLTLEDRV
-480 DALEKELRKRH
+480 DALEKELRRKH

-511 LSNLERVAD
+511 LSNLERIAD
-520 HANNLALMVLDVIK
+520 HGNNLALMVLDVIK
-534 MDLDKEGKRRHDD
+534 MDNERKPKHDNP
-547 QVALAGPSAGA
+547 VAVAGNPAGA

>member
-1 MPLTSFLQLLGGVGL
+1 MPLTSILQMLGGVGL
-16 FLYGIKLMSET
+16 FLFGIKLMSET
-27 LQDISGERLR
+27 LQDLSGEKLR
-37 RLFATVTK
+37 RLFSTVTK

-52 VGILVT
+52 VGIVVT

-94 GTTVTAQLIAFKFAD
+94 GTTVTAQLIAFKFSD
-109 FALPFIGIGV
+109 FALPFVGV
-119 ALSMFG
+119 GVLLSMFG
-125 RSKRQK
+125 RTKRQK
-131 SIGNGIVG
+131 IVGNGLVG

-150 EGSMSFLRGRH
+150 EGSMAFLRDRK
-161 DIFLAFS
+161 DIFVAFS
-168 HNHILGVLAGTGLT
+168 NHPLLGVLAGTGMT

-207 AAIPIILGDNIGTT
+207 AGIPIILGDNIGTT

-232 RGAKQTAACHVLFNL
+232 RGAKQAAACHVLFNL
-247 IGVVVFMTGFPFFR
+247 IGVVIFMAAFPLFKGV
-261 EIVELS
+261 VEV
-267 ATSVARQL
+267 TSSSIPRQL
-275 ANAHTLF
+275 ANSHTLF
-282 NVMNTILFLPFARPF
+282 NVANTLIFLPFSRPF
-297 VSFVQKIIPGK
+297 VTMVQKIIPGK
-308 VSVVEMGPRFLDRRL
+308 VAVLDMGPRFLDRRL

-359 RDSKKAEEV
+359 RDPKKAEEV

-376 QLTHE
+376 QLTHG

-388 VGQSSLSADLSL
+388 VGQASLSEDLSL
-400 TLGAYVNAASD
+400 TLGAYVNGASD
-411 IERVGDHTTNLTELY
+411 IERVGDHATNLTELF
-426 EYTQENHLSFS
+426 EYSQENHLVFS
-437 EQGMEEF
+437 EKAMAEF
-444 EEMFGTAR
+444 EEMFTNAR
-452 RAFHLAV
+452 LAFHLAI
-459 EAILNEDGEAAG
+459 ESILNEDGEAAR

-480 DALEKELRKRH
+480 DALEKELRKKH

-511 LSNLERVAD
+511 LSNLERIAD
-520 HANNLALMVLDVIK
+520 HGNNLALMVLDVIK
-534 MDLDKEGKRRHDD
+534 MDMEGKRTHD
-547 QVALAGPSAGA
+547 AKAAAAGNPAGA

>member
-1 MPLTSFLQLLGGVGL
+1 MPLTSILQLLGGVGL
-16 FLYGIKLMSET
+16 FLFGIKLMSET
-27 LQDISGERLR
+27 LQDLSGEKLR
-37 RLFATVTK
+37 RLFSTVTK

-52 VGILVT
+52 VGIVVT

-109 FALPFIGIGV
+109 FALPFVGIGV
-119 ALSMFG
+119 LLSLFG
-125 RSKRQK
+125 RTKRQK
-131 SIGNGIVG
+131 ILGNGLVG

-150 EGSMSFLRGRH
+150 EGSMAFLRDRK
-161 DIFLAFS
+161 DIFVAFS
-168 HNHILGVLAGTGLT
+168 NHPLLGVLAGTGMT

-207 AAIPIILGDNIGTT
+207 AGIPIILGDNIGTT

-232 RGAKQTAACHVLFNL
+232 RGAKQAAACHVLFNL
-247 IGVVVFMTGFPFFR
+247 IGVVIFMSVFPLFKGV
-261 EIVELS
+261 VEL
-267 ATSVARQL
+267 TSGSIPRQL
-275 ANAHTLF
+275 ANSHTLF
-282 NVMNTILFLPFARPF
+282 NVANTLIFLPFSRPF
-297 VSFVQKIIPGK
+297 VTMVQKIIPGK
-308 VSVVEMGPRFLDRRL
+308 VAVLDMGPRFLDRRL

-359 RDSKKAEEV
+359 KDPKKAEEV

-376 QLTHE
+376 QLTHG

-388 VGQSSLSADLSL
+388 VGQASLSEDLSL
-400 TLGAYVNAASD
+400 TLGAYVNGASD
-411 IERVGDHTTNLTELY
+411 IERVGDHATNLTELF
-426 EYTQENHLSFS
+426 EYSQENHLVFS
-437 EQGMEEF
+437 EKAMAEF
-444 EEMFGTAR
+444 EEMFTNAR
-452 RAFHLAV
+452 LAFHLAI
-459 EAILNEDGEAAG
+459 ESILNEDGEAAK

-480 DALEKELRKRH
+480 DALEKELRKKH

-511 LSNLERVAD
+511 LSNLERIAD
-520 HANNLALMVLDVIK
+520 HGNNLALMVLDVIK
-534 MDLDKEGKRRHDD
+534 MDMEGKRAHDTKAA
-547 QVALAGPSAGA
+547 VAGNPSGA

>member
-1 MPLTSFLQLLGGVGL
+1 MLGGVGL
-16 FLYGIKLMSET
+16 FLFGIKLMSET
-27 LQDISGERLR
+27 LQDLSGEKLR
-37 RLFATVTK
+37 RLFSTVTK

-52 VGILVT
+52 VGIVVT

-94 GTTVTAQLIAFKFAD
+94 GTTVTAQLIAFKFSD
-109 FALPFIGIGV
+109 FALPFVGV
-119 ALSMFG
+119 GVLLSMFG
-125 RSKRQK
+125 RTKRQK
-131 SIGNGIVG
+131 ILGNGLVG

-150 EGSMSFLRGRH
+150 EGSMAFLRDRK
-161 DIFLAFS
+161 DIFVAFS
-168 HNHILGVLAGTGLT
+168 NHPLLGVLAGTGLT

-207 AAIPIILGDNIGTT
+207 AGIPIILGDNIGTT

-232 RGAKQTAACHVLFNL
+232 RGAKQAAACHVLFNL
-247 IGVVVFMTGFPFFR
+247 FGVVIFMAAFPLFKGV
-261 EIVELS
+261 VEV
-267 ATSVARQL
+267 TSSSIPRQL
-275 ANAHTLF
+275 ANSHTLF
-282 NVMNTILFLPFARPF
+282 NVANTLIFLPFSRPF
-297 VSFVQKIIPGK
+297 VTMVQKIIPGK
-308 VSVVEMGPRFLDRRL
+308 VAVLDMGPRFLDRRL

-359 RDSKKAEEV
+359 RDPKKAEEV

-376 QLTHE
+376 QLTHG

-388 VGQSSLSADLSL
+388 VGQASLSEDLSL
-400 TLGAYVNAASD
+400 TLGAYVNGASD
-411 IERVGDHTTNLTELY
+411 IERVGDHATNLTELF
-426 EYTQENHLSFS
+426 EYSQENHLVFS
-437 EQGMEEF
+437 EKAMAEF
-444 EEMFGTAR
+444 EEMFTNAR
-452 RAFHLAV
+452 LAFHLAI
-459 EAILNEDGEAAG
+459 ESILNEDGEAAR

-480 DALEKELRKRH
+480 DALEKELRKKH

-511 LSNLERVAD
+511 LSNLERIAD
-520 HANNLALMVLDVIK
+520 HGNNLALMVLDVIK
-534 MDLDKEGKRRHDD
+534 MDMEGKRTHD
-547 QVALAGPSAGA
+547 AKAAAAGNPAGA

>member
-1 MPLTSFLQLLGGVGL
+1 LPLTSILQMLGGVGL
-16 FLYGIKLMSET
+16 FLFGIKLMSET
-27 LQDISGERLR
+27 LQDLSGEKLR
-37 RLFATVTK
+37 RLFSTVTK

-52 VGILVT
+52 VGIVVT

-94 GTTVTAQLIAFKFAD
+94 GTTVTAQLIAFKFSD
-109 FALPFIGIGV
+109 FALPFVGV
-119 ALSMFG
+119 GVLLSMFG
-125 RSKRQK
+125 RTKRQK
-131 SIGNGIVG
+131 IVGNGLVG

-150 EGSMSFLRGRH
+150 EGSMAFLRNRK
-161 DIFLAFS
+161 DIFVAFS
-168 HNHILGVLAGTGLT
+168 NHPLLGVLAGTGLT

-207 AAIPIILGDNIGTT
+207 AGIPIILGDNIGTT

-232 RGAKQTAACHVLFNL
+232 RGAKQAAACHVLFNL
-247 IGVVVFMTGFPFFR
+247 IGVVIFMAAFPLFKGV
-261 EIVELS
+261 VEV
-267 ATSVARQL
+267 TSSSIPRQL
-275 ANAHTLF
+275 ANSHTLF
-282 NVMNTILFLPFARPF
+282 NVANTLIFLPFSRPF
-297 VSFVQKIIPGK
+297 VTMVQKIIPGK
-308 VSVVEMGPRFLDRRL
+308 VAVLDMGPRFLDRRL

-359 RDSKKAEEV
+359 RDPKKAEEV

-376 QLTHE
+376 QLTHG

-388 VGQSSLSADLSL
+388 VGQASLSEDLSL
-400 TLGAYVNAASD
+400 TLGAYVNGASD
-411 IERVGDHTTNLTELY
+411 IERVGDHATNLTELF
-426 EYTQENHLSFS
+426 EYSQENHLVFS
-437 EQGMEEF
+437 EKAMAEF
-444 EEMFGTAR
+444 EEMFTNAR
-452 RAFHLAV
+452 LAFHLAI
-459 EAILNEDGEAAG
+459 ESILNEDGEAAR

-480 DALEKELRKRH
+480 DALEKELRKKH

-511 LSNLERVAD
+511 LSNLERIAD
-520 HANNLALMVLDVIK
+520 HGNNLALMVLDVIK
-534 MDLDKEGKRRHDD
+534 MDMEGKRTHD
-547 QVALAGPSAGA
+547 AKAAAAGNPAGA

>member
-1 MPLTSFLQLLGGVGL
+1 MPLASILQMIGGVGL
-16 FLYGIKLMSET
+16 FLFGIKLMSET

-37 RLFATVTK
+37 RLFSTVTK
-45 TPVRGIG
+45 APVRGIG

-94 GTTVTAQLIAFKFAD
+94 GTTVTAQLIAFKFSD
-109 FALPFIGIGV
+109 FALPFIGLGV
-119 ALSMFG
+119 IMSMFG

-131 SIGNGIVG
+131 SLGNGLVG

-150 EGSMSFLRGRH
+150 EGSMYFLRDRK
-161 DIFLAFS
+161 DIFIAFS
-168 HNHILGVLAGTGLT
+168 NNPLLGVLAGTGLT

-232 RGAKQTAACHVLFNL
+232 RGAKQAAACHVLFNL
-247 IGVVVFMTGFPFFR
+247 IGVVIFVSAFPLFK
-261 EIVELS
+261 ELVEHT
-267 ATSVARQL
+267 ATSVPRQL
-275 ANAHTLF
+275 ANSHTLF
-282 NVMNTILFLPFARPF
+282 NVLNTLLFLPFAGPF
-297 VSFVQKIIPGK
+297 VSLVQKIIPGK
-308 VSVVEMGPRFLDRRL
+308 VAVVDMGPRFLDRRL

-349 LQNVHAAFVE
+349 LQNVHAAFV
-359 RDSKKAEEV
+359 DKDPKKVDEV

-376 QLTHE
+376 QLTHG

-388 VGQSSLSADLSL
+388 VGQMSLSEDLSL
-400 TLGAYVNAASD
+400 TLGGYVNAASD
-411 IERVGDHTTNLTELY
+411 IERVGDHATNLTELF
-426 EYTQENHLSFS
+426 EYVQEHNLHFS
-437 EQGMEEF
+437 EKAMEEF
-444 EEMFGTAR
+444 EEMFSNSR
-452 RAFHLAV
+452 LAFHLAV
-459 EAILNEDGEAAG
+459 ESLLNEDDIAAK

-480 DALEKELRKRH
+480 DALEKELRRKH
-491 IERLNTGAC
+491 IDRLNTGAC

-511 LSNLERVAD
+511 LSNLERIAD
-520 HANNLALMVLDVIK
+520 HGNNLALMVLDVIK
-534 MDLDKEGKRRHDD
+534 MDNERKPKHDNPVV
-547 QVALAGPSAGA
+547 VAGNPAGA